1 MKTTQGSVGRPKK
14 TTKRTARTITFN
26 GLDDVATGVNT
37 VLHSLINQDGRYT
50 TKEANVISNIYGRHL
65 SLAKIKLDVHKFA
78 SKASATKATFKDVL
92 TIT

>member
-1 MKTTQGSVGRPKK
+1 MKTTKGPTGRPRN
-14 TTKRTARTITFN
+14 TTKRGTRTITFN

-50 TKEANVISNIYGRHL
+50 TKEANVINNIYGRHL
-65 SLAKIKLDVHKFA
+65 SLAKIKLYVHKFA